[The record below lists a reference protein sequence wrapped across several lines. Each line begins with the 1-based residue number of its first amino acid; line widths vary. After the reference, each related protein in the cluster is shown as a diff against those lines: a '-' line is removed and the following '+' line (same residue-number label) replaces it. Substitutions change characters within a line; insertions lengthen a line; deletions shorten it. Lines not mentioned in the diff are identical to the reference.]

1 MEKLDN
7 ILESILFLSGNAV
20 EIKDIAEKLGISP
33 KEIDAA
39 AKLLKDKYSGS
50 SGIHILSFNHKL
62 QFSSNPDY
70 VETVENV
77 LNPIKEREL
86 SKAMMEAAAIVAY
99 KQPVTRL
106 EIEEVRG
113 VNSDYAIMMLCK
125 HNIIEIVGRKDTLGK
140 PLLYGTTD
148 EFLKRFQLNSI
159 DQLPDFEELL
169 ERIKVLHPESKDL
182 YYREPYAE
190 GKTEVSDNN
199 TVNIIPEKEELPDF
213 LKGESNIKIIK

>member
-20 EIKDIAEKLGISP
+20 DIKDISEKLNVTPRQLEVSANRL
-33 KEIDAA
+33 KE
-39 AKLLKDKYSGS
+39 KYSGS
-50 SGIHILSFNHKL
+50 CGIHILSFNRKL
-62 QFSSNPDY
+62 QLSTNPDY
-70 VETVENV
+70 AEQVENV

-106 EIEEVRG
+106 DIEEVRG
-113 VNSDYAIMMLCK
+113 VNSDYAITMLCK

-148 EFLKRFQLNSI
+148 EFLKRFQISSI
-159 DQLPDFEELL
+159 EELPDFEELL
-169 ERIKVLHPESKDL
+169 NRIKIIHPENRDL
-182 YYREPYAE
+182 YYREPYSEKAE
-190 GKTEVSDNN
+190 QE
-199 TVNIIPEKEELPDF
+199 NIQQTAFPEDEELPEF
-213 LKGESNIKIIK
+213 LKDESDIKIIK